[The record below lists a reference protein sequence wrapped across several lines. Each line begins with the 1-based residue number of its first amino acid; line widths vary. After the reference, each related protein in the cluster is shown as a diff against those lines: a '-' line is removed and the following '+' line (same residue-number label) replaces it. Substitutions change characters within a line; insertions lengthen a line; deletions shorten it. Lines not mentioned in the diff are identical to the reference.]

1 MKRLILLSIIT
12 ALISSSCTKNIHLN
26 LQNASGLLVIEGNIS
41 DQSGPYTVMLS
52 KTVTYYD
59 SNNIIPVSGA
69 HITIADNAGNNDS
82 LLEVSPGKY
91 QTTSIVGT
99 VGRIYHLSVNNGGKQ
114 YDAYSTMNPPV
125 SIDSIGVLTF
135 SFFGRSQTRTFIQF
149 HDPAAS
155 VNYYKAYM
163 YLNRN
168 KQSKVNPIN
177 DNLNNGIT
185 IQTFLSTDSGFQK
198 HDTLVAELDAID
210 QPMYNYW
217 SSLNSSTLSTQTAAP
232 ASPTSNISN
241 NALGYFSAYAAA
253 QSHTIVIDS
262 FGMGYHRIN

>member
-12 ALISSSCTKNIHLN
+12 ALISVSCTKNIHLN
-26 LQNASGLLVIEGNIS
+26 LQNASGLLVIEGNIN
-41 DQSGPYTVMLS
+41 DQPGPYTVMLS

-59 SNNIIPVSGA
+59 SNNIVPVSGA
-69 HITIADNAGNNDS
+69 HITIADNAGNKDS

-91 QTTSIVGT
+91 QTTTIAGT
-99 VGRIYHLSVNNGGKQ
+99 VGRTYHLSVNSGGKQ
-114 YDAYSTMNPPV
+114 YDASSIMNPPV
-125 SIDSIGVLTF
+125 SIDSIGVVTF
-135 SFFGRSQTRTFIQF
+135 TFFGKSQSRAFIQY
-149 HDPAAS
+149 HDPGAT
-155 VNYYKAYM
+155 VNFYKGFL

-168 KQSKVNPIN
+168 KQYRVNPVN
-177 DNLNNGIT
+177 DNLNNGIM

-217 SSLNSSTLSTQTAAP
+217 NSLNSSTLSTQTAAP
-232 ASPTSNISN
+232 SSPVSNISN
-241 NALGYFSAYAAA
+241 NGLGYFSAYAAT

-262 FGMGYHRIN
+262 FGVGYHRIN